1 MSRRTEL
8 RFRKAADKLLPE
20 GTRAVVAVSGGGD
33 STALLHLLARMA
45 RGRDL
50 ELIVAH
56 LDHALRRGSVGDRRF
71 VERTARALKLPCES
85 DRRAVETLRRKDE
98 SPEEAAR
105 RVRRS
110 FLLEIRKQHAA
121 NHIVTGH
128 TLDDQA
134 ETVLFRWIRG
144 AGPSALTGMR
154 NDGPGPFVKPL
165 LALSR
170 KDLRTFLTHHEL
182 PWREDASNRNLR
194 FDRNRLRR
202 RVLPLLH
209 EEFHPK
215 AAERIVSAADHARE
229 DAAWLDEHAER
240 CFREIVCR
248 RRNSLCLPIAALSL
262 LKPPVLRRVWRL
274 ALAGVAIDAR
284 RIQHR
289 HLHALSHLLTAEGGA
304 AIDLPG
310 EHRAERRRGN
320 ILIF

>member
-1 MSRRTEL
+1 MARRTEL
-8 RFRKAADKLLPE
+8 RFREAADELLPAD
-20 GTRAVVAVSGGGD
+20 TSAVVAVSGGGD

-45 RGRDL
+45 RGRNL
-50 ELIVAH
+50 KLIVAH

-71 VERTARALKLPCES
+71 VERTARELKLPCES
-85 DRRAVETLRRKDE
+85 ERRSVETLRRPDE

-105 RVRRS
+105 RVRRG
-110 FLLEIRKQHAA
+110 FLLEVRKKHAA
-121 NHIVTGH
+121 DRIVTGH

-154 NDGPGPFVKPL
+154 KDGPGPFLKPL
-165 LALSR
+165 LTLSK
-170 KDLRTFLTHHEL
+170 KDLRDFLTHHRL
-182 PWREDASNRNLR
+182 DWREDASNRNLR

-215 AAERIVSAADHARE
+215 AAERIVSAANHARE
-229 DAAWLDEHAER
+229 DAAWLDNHAER
-240 CFREIVCR
+240 RFRELVR
-248 RRNSLCLPIAALSL
+248 RRRDSLSLPIAELSRL
-262 LKPPVLRRVWRL
+262 EPPIERRVWRI
-274 ALAGVAIDAR
+274 ALAEVAIDAR

-289 HLHALSHLLTAEGGA
+289 HLLALSRLLTAEGGA
-304 AIDLPG
+304 SIDLPG